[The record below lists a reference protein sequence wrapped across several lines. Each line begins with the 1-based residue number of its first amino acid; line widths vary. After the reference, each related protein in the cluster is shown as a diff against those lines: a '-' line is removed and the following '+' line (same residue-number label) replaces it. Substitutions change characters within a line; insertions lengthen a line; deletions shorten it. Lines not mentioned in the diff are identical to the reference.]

1 MNYLKYISLLMLLS
15 LFGCE
20 QTTFDPSLN
29 NVKPD
34 TPEETVN
41 PVWPFINEDEKNKI
55 SPDLLRKN
63 IYIVFD
69 GSGSMA
75 DRDCSGGSP
84 KINVARTAFK
94 DFLGK
99 VPNEAN
105 VGLHIFDRKG
115 NREVVPLG
123 INNRDG
129 LTQAI
134 NAVVPRS
141 GTPLGPAIENAYI
154 QITNQAKNQ
163 LGYGEYHIVVITD
176 GIANSGHEPESIVNT
191 ILFESPVIMHT
202 IGFCI
207 GTRHALNKPG
217 QVFYKA
223 ADDRQSLAEGLQ
235 GVLAESP
242 DYAVINFQ

>member
-1 MNYLKYISLLMLLS
+1 MNYLKYTSLLVLLMLT
-15 LFGCE
+15 GCE
-20 QTTFDPSLN
+20 KPTFVPTIDSV
-29 NVKPD
+29 NVD
-34 TPEETVN
+34 IPEPVVN
-41 PVWPFINEDEKNKI
+41 PVWPFINENEQNKI
-55 SPDLLRKN
+55 SSDLLRKN

-84 KINVARTAFK
+84 KINVAQTAFNE
-94 DFLGK
+94 FLGN
-99 VPNEAN
+99 VPNDAN
-105 VGLHIFDRKG
+105 VGLHVFDRKG

-123 INNRDG
+123 INNRDD

-134 NAVVPRS
+134 NGVVPRS
-141 GTPLGPAIENAYI
+141 GTPLGPAIENAYTH
-154 QITNQAKNQ
+154 ITRQAKDQ

-176 GIANSGHEPESIVNT
+176 GIANSGHEPGTIVET
-191 ILFESPVIMHT
+191 ILSESPVILHT

-223 ADDRQSLAEGLQ
+223 ANDRQTLAEGFQ
-235 GVLAESP
+235 SVLAESP